1 MPPKKKKSM
10 GVGVSSIKSAAL
22 GEPDRHFKYAPEIF
36 KTGFESLLART
47 LIERLK
53 DFQGRGSYTD
63 LLLRA
68 DDGEVE
74 CHKVQIPSNYS
85 YKWNFDLVFR
95 RCLHHSPLCYG
106 VSSMSRL
113 QFRQQT
119 SLSSHLLG

>member
-10 GVGVSSIKSAAL
+10 GVSTNSTKSAAL
-22 GEPDRHFKYAPEIF
+22 GEPDQHFKYAPKSSRTWF
-36 KTGFESLLART
+36 VSFPLRT

-74 CHKVQIPSNYS
+74 CHKVRIPSNY
-85 YKWNFDLVFR
+85 NLN
-95 RCLHHSPLCYG
+95 
-106 VSSMSRL
+106 
-113 QFRQQT
+113 
-119 SLSSHLLG
+119 